1 LPRYVVIGAGAIGVS
16 FAAELKRAGNGV
28 VLIARGAQLAA
39 ARGDGITYARP
50 DGARTLDVPVYGG
63 PGELELR
70 HDDIL
75 ILATK
80 TQDAA
85 DALATWASQP
95 VSSADGTAS
104 TAGASLALVT
114 TQNGLETERI
124 ALRFFAWVIGGV
136 LGMPAHFVEPGVVV
150 AAGTPAVGV
159 AWLGVYPDG
168 PSEFV
173 EELARTL
180 RRANFDATA
189 VEDISAWKRGKL
201 LASATFVLDA
211 LYAPGELRNRAAALL
226 RDEAADV
233 LGAVGEVA
241 DLAGAHGPKGGLR
254 VAQVAEVPGY
264 AYGGTSTWQSLAR
277 SGSLETDYINGEVVL
292 QARLQGR
299 SAPANA
305 AITAQIH
312 AAADQGLAPRSLDEH
327 DLLTTFPQLAHAGET
342 GARARVLIDA
352 DALAAELASPA
363 APALLDVRWK
373 LGDPDG
379 RLHYAAAHLPAA
391 VYVDLDTE
399 LAGHGAPTDGRHPL
413 PDLETFEAT
422 ARRWGLRQGQ
432 PVVIYD
438 DNGGASAA
446 RAWWLLR
453 WAGVDSVRILDGGLG
468 AWSDGDR
475 PLEHGI
481 PAELAPG
488 DVNLSPGHLPV
499 LDIDAAADFPAT
511 GVLLDARAGERY
523 RGETEPVDP
532 RAGHIPGAV
541 SAPTTENLGPDTHF
555 LPDAA
560 LRDRFAAL
568 GADAGTPVGV
578 YCGSGVTAAHE
589 IAALAVL
596 GIDAALYPGSW
607 SAWSNHPAR
616 PVATGATPEGDPT
629 SDPTSERSASY
640 AG

>member
-1 LPRYVVIGAGAIGVS
+1 LPRYVVIGAGAIGVT

-28 VLIARGAQLAA
+28 VLVARGAQLAA

-50 DGARTLDVPVYGG
+50 DGARKLDVPVYGG
-63 PGELELR
+63 PGEFELR
-70 HDDIL
+70 PDDVL

-85 DALATWASQP
+85 QPLALWAGQP
-95 VSSADGTAS
+95 VTLADGTAS
-104 TAGASLALVT
+104 TAGASLTLVT
-114 TQNGLETERI
+114 TQNGLETERL
-124 ALRFFAWVIGGV
+124 ALRYFASVIGGV
-136 LGMPAHFVEPGVVV
+136 LGMPAHFVEPGVIV

-168 PSEFV
+168 DAESV

-180 RRANFDATA
+180 RRANFDASA
-189 VEDISAWKRGKL
+189 VGDISAWKRGKL
-201 LASATFVLDA
+201 LASCTFVLDA
-211 LYAPGELRNRAAALL
+211 LYPPSELRDAAAGLL
-226 RDEAADV
+226 REEARSV
-233 LGAVGEVA
+233 LSAVGEVA
-241 DLAGAHGPKGGLR
+241 DLSSAQGPKGGLR

-299 SAPANA
+299 EAPANEA
-305 AITAQIH
+305 VTARIR
-312 AAADQGLAPRSLDEH
+312 AAAEQGLEPRSLDER
-327 DLLTTFPQLAHAGET
+327 DLLATFPQLAGAGET
-342 GARARVLIDA
+342 ASRAQVLVEA
-352 DALAAELASPA
+352 GALAAELGRAG

-379 RLHYAAAHLPAA
+379 ALHYAEGHLPGA

-399 LAGHGAPTDGRHPL
+399 LAAHGAPTDGRHPL
-413 PDLETFEAT
+413 PSLETLQAT
-422 ARRWGLRQGQ
+422 ARKWGLKQGQ
-432 PVVIYD
+432 SVVVYD

-453 WAGVDSVRILDGGLG
+453 WAGVGDVRILDGGLG
-468 AWSDGDR
+468 AWTASGGALERGEGAVPDGD
-475 PLEHGI
+475 
-481 PAELAPG
+481 
-488 DVNLSPGHLPV
+488 VSLSGGHLPT
-499 LDIDAAADFPAT
+499 LDIDEAAEFPAT
-511 GVLLDARAGERY
+511 GVLLDARAGARY

-532 RAGHIPGAV
+532 RAGHIPGAIC
-541 SAPTTENLGPDTHF
+541 APTTDNLDADGHF
-555 LPDAA
+555 LSDAA
-560 LRDRFAAL
+560 LNERFAAL
-568 GADAGTPVGV
+568 GVDPSAPVGV

-589 IAALAVL
+589 IAALAVV

-607 SAWSNHPAR
+607 SAWSNHPDR
-616 PVATGATPEGDPT
+616 PAATGSSPEGDPST
-629 SDPTSERSASY
+629 ERSASY